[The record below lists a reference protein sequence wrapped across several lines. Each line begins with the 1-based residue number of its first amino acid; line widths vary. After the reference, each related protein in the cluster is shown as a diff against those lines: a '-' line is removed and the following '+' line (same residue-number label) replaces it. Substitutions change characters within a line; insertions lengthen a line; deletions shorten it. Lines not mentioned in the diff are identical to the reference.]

1 MRCVVALLACG
12 LLAVR
17 LAGQDTTH
25 PRPDSTR
32 PESVPQP
39 PPPPPPPTPAQVK
52 YLEGLRT
59 AGRGIAQL
67 KDGVDR
73 VVRMQA
79 DSLKRRQAG
88 ARLGGLCGAARGF
101 MASGRAQ
108 MQSTAYDLPT
118 RTPAKLLTVRIDS
131 LIAYAPTCSKTA
143 SKNPAPVAT
152 EVLNRVRLY
161 EAALAA
167 FRTAIGLP
175 NRSIDSIKA
184 LPRR

>member
-1 MRCVVALLACG
+1 MRCAATLVTWTFLAAG
-12 LLAVR
+12 A
-17 LAGQDTTH
+17 LAGQDSTI
-25 PRPDSTR
+25 PRPDSVK
-32 PESVPQP
+32 PDSL
-39 PPPPPPPTPAQVK
+39 PPPPTAAQVR

-73 VVRMQA
+73 VMRMQN
-79 DSLKRRQAG
+79 DTVKRRQAG
-88 ARLGGLCGAARGF
+88 ARLGGLCSASRGF

-108 MQSTAYDLPT
+108 MLPSAYDLPT

-131 LIAYAPTCSKTA
+131 LIAYTPTCSKTG

-161 EAALAA
+161 EAALVA

-175 NRSIDSIKA
+175 NR
-184 LPRR
+184 